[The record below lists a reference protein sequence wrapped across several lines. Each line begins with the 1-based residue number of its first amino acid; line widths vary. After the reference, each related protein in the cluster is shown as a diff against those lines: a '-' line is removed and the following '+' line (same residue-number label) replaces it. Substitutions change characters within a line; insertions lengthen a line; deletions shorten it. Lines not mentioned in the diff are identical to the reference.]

1 MGISVA
7 LELWQKLVHLLLPE
21 LLGVKG
27 PGDGN
32 DRLRDQRVQVYD
44 EATG

>member
-7 LELWQKLVHLLLPE
+7 LELWQILVHLLLPE

-27 PGDGN
+27 PGGGN
-32 DRLRDQRVQVYD
+32 DRLRVQVYD